1 MEKFKR
7 IALTG
12 YRGSIGREFPKNCQK
27 LYTRLEDSI
36 IKMFI
41 EINKL
46 KIKPHTLVHLSALV
60 STQECEKNSKKAF
73 ELNVEGATKWYK
85 AAKLSGVKNFLFIS
99 TSHIYKPINSY
110 NVYANTFFKK
120 DPKGIYGKTKLEAE
134 KKLIFLSKIKGYP
147 KLTIVRVF
155 SVYSLNARKGFL
167 IHDLLNRKKKKR
179 LLNFERLKFTKRF
192 FINRKNSS
200 EYIDNLQKRKK
211 EKSLSNM
218 LG

>member
-12 YRGSIGREFPKNCQK
+12 YGGSIGREFPKNCQK

-85 AAKLSGVKNFLFIS
+85 AAKLSGVKNFFRCVVTNLF
-99 TSHIYKPINSY
+99 TLFFWVPQCTTVKIYY
-110 NVYANTFFKK
+110 
-120 DPKGIYGKTKLEAE
+120 
-134 KKLIFLSKIKGYP
+134 
-147 KLTIVRVF
+147 
-155 SVYSLNARKGFL
+155 
-167 IHDLLNRKKKKR
+167 
-179 LLNFERLKFTKRF
+179 
-192 FINRKNSS
+192 
-200 EYIDNLQKRKK
+200 
-211 EKSLSNM
+211 
-218 LG
+218 